1 MYIHCTI
8 HTCWRR
14 IHQIVGSMQRKCSIS
29 MLLFFVQHF
38 TLCVTFSFT
47 LSPVFA
53 CTRER
58 SFSINSISSFIMHTT
73 HMCSLAIPA
82 YETIRMT
89 TTYTN
94 CMCVCV
100 CRRLTKQ
107 KFKYHLRLKWK
118 AGWQQ
123 QHHHC
128 CHNVF
133 VMKNMR
139 WNGMVQQIEL
149 KMEYAVWII
158 DTVFLW
164 PRYFF
169 FINASFLWHLLSPNC
184 LEMRGNGIALWNTHA
199 NLVWWTFRF
208 YNNRVE

>member
-1 MYIHCTI
+1 MLTKN
-8 HTCWRR
+8 TSNCWFDAE
-14 IHQIVGSMQRKCSIS
+14 K
-29 MLLFFVQHF
+29 MLDFHASLFRATFHSVCHIFFHSLSRFRLHARALILDQQHF
-38 TLCVTFSFT
+38 FIHNAYDTY
-47 LSPVFA
+47 VFIGH
-53 CTRER
+53 T
-58 SFSINSISSFIMHTT
+58 SIRNDKNDNDLHQ
-73 HMCSLAIPA
+73 L
-82 YETIRMT
+82 YV
-89 TTYTN
+89 
-94 CMCVCV
+94 CVCV

-118 AGWQQ
+118 AGWQQQ